1 MKRTKTNIIIL
12 AVIVF
17 LVSVDQVIK
26 VLVDSYLKPVG
37 EITVIPDI
45 IRFRYLENDGAM
57 MGFMDG
63 KTSVMTILAIICFG
77 GVVVLIFSGKIQN
90 KVDLANF
97 VLISAGGLG
106 NIIDRI
112 FRGYVIDY
120 IDVLFVDFYV
130 FNFADCLITVGAFL
144 LFFNQIYQIYKE
156 HKDKKTKVQND

>member
-156 HKDKKTKVQND
+156 HKNKKTKVQND